1 MTIQAIPVIALA
13 AISGFV
19 GLFFVFVFFRNQN
32 YPRSGSFGLVCLAI
46 VLYDIGCIGL
56 YNSQTIETSAHWQ
69 RLQFAAIAALTAS
82 LSLFYRKLTGGFS
95 RFSLVAI
102 TTACLAFAVVGITV
116 ENEWTLTP
124 DAAAVKHIT
133 LGGLLNITYL
143 EAQPGIIYN
152 LQILFSLAVYTIC
165 IVGLIQHRRSSGRSK
180 SSAIGTAMIIFY
192 FATVNDALVGI
203 GLYPFIYCMEYA
215 FAGFI
220 IAMTAT
226 FVKDF
231 LDLHEEVSTMNLML
245 EKTVEKRTKQIKI
258 LSGLLPICASCKKI
272 RDDKGYWN
280 QIESYIKAHADVN
293 FSHGICPECRK
304 ALYPE
309 LEDTNENG
317 HKR

>member
-1 MTIQAIPVIALA
+1 MTIHAIPVLALA

-19 GLFFVFVFFRNQN
+19 GLFFLFVFLRNRN

-46 VLYDIGCIGL
+46 VLYDIGCVGL

-82 LSLFYRKLTGGFS
+82 LSLFYRKLAGGFS
-95 RFSLVAI
+95 RSGMLAI
-102 TTACLAFAVVGITV
+102 TAVCLIFALLGLAFQ
-116 ENEWTLTP
+116 NQWTLTP
-124 DAAAVKHIT
+124 DAAAIKHVT
-133 LGGLLNITYL
+133 LGGLVDITYL
-143 EAQPGIIYN
+143 EAQPGMIYIF
-152 LQILFSLAVYTIC
+152 QVLFSLAVYTVC
-165 IVGLIQHRRSSGRSK
+165 VLGLIQHRRRSGRSK
-180 SSAIGTAMIIFY
+180 SAIIVTAMIIFY
-192 FATVNDALVGI
+192 FATVNDALVGMGI
-203 GLYPFIYCMEYA
+203 YPFVYCMEYA
-215 FAGFI
+215 FTGFI

-231 LDLHEEVSTMNLML
+231 LDLYDEVSRMNLML
-245 EKTVEKRTKQIKI
+245 EKTVEKRTEQVNI

-280 QIESYIKAHADVN
+280 QIESYIKAHADVK

-309 LEDTNENG
+309 LKKTDEN
-317 HKR
+317 